1 VRARGS
7 ASEGKTVR
15 GSKKH
20 GAPGTH
26 LLSAVSDGLGLT
38 LYECAVDDKTNEIT
52 ALYDVLEGLVVRG
65 HSITGTVMPC
75 GRNAPWLKRSVS
87 GAGRTCWWRKTPSAS
102 CLRPLRRSWHRRL
115 TSPHL
120 AAPVRTASTAA
131 STCGYQDRRRIQL
144 RALLPGECEWPYAQ
158 QAFRLVRRSVHKA
171 TGEIHTETVVGMSS
185 LAPEQAHA
193 SEVRSLVRDQWVI
206 ENRSHW
212 VRAVPFDED
221 RSQLRPGAIPQTRA
235 ALRNAALGA
244 LQAAGSTAITA
255 SCRRFAAQPTA
266 ALALLAVSVS
276 SEN

>member
-1 VRARGS
+1 MAKDTQRQLPQTIEAVM
-7 ASEGKTVR
+7 
-15 GSKKH
+15 
-20 GAPGTH
+20 AP
-26 LLSAVSDGLGLT
+26 
-38 LYECAVDDKTNEIT
+38 
-52 ALYDVLEGLVVRG
+52 
-65 HSITGTVMPC
+65 P
-75 GRNAPWLKRSVS
+75 
-87 GAGRTCWWRKTPSAS
+87 
-102 CLRPLRRSWHRRL
+102 
-115 TSPHL
+115 PHL
-120 AAPVRTASTAA
+120 AAPVRTASTAE

-144 RALLPGECEWPYAQ
+144 RALLPGDCEWPYAQ

-171 TGEIHTETVVGMSS
+171 TGEIHTETVVGMTS
-185 LAPEQAHA
+185 LTPEQAHA
-193 SEVRSLVRDQWVI
+193 SEVLSLVRDQWVI

-244 LQAAGSTAITA
+244 LQAAGYTAITA